1 MNWNNIV
8 GPATFV
14 YLLSITVGGVW
25 WASDLSARMMSQ
37 ERVQREAADTAGR
50 LVRLETLVGRIDD
63 QLGRIERKL
72 DDRRQ

>member
-1 MNWNNIV
+1 MNWNTIV

-72 DDRRQ
+72 DDRR

>member
-1 MNWNNIV
+1 MSWDKIV

-14 YLLSITVGGVW
+14 YLLSITIGGVW
-25 WASDLSARMMSQ
+25 WASDLSARMSSQ
-37 ERVQREAADTAGR
+37 ERVQRDSADAASR

-72 DDRRQ
+72 DERR

>member
-1 MNWNNIV
+1 MNWNAIV

-25 WASDLSARMMSQ
+25 WASDLSARMSSQ

-63 QLGRIERKL
+63 QLGRIERKM
-72 DDRRQ
+72 DDRR

>member
-1 MNWNNIV
+1 MNWNAVV

-25 WASDLSARMMSQ
+25 WASDLSARMISQ

-72 DDRRQ
+72 DDRH

>member
-25 WASDLSARMMSQ
+25 WASDLSARMMTQ

-72 DDRRQ
+72 DDRR

>member
-1 MNWNNIV
+1 MNWNSVV

-25 WASDLSARMMSQ
+25 WASDLSARMMTQ

-72 DDRRQ
+72 DDRR

>member
-72 DDRRQ
+72 DDRR

>member
-8 GPATFV
+8 GSATFV

-72 DDRRQ
+72 DDRR

>member
-1 MNWNNIV
+1 MNWNSVV
-8 GPATFV
+8 GPATFI

-25 WASDLSARMMSQ
+25 WASDLSARMMTQ

-72 DDRRQ
+72 DDRR